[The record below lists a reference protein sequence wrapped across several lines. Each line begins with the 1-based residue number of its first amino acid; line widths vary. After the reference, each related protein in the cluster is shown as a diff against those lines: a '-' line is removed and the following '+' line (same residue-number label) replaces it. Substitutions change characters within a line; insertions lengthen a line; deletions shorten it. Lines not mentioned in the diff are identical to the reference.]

1 MPHREN
7 TGQGLTGAGWESC
20 VLQICNFCHL
30 PPQNE
35 APATSPRVNSTA
47 EKEYTTPNFR
57 CLSGS
62 LGTGLLIPPLK
73 GKLMRMAALLAGQDL
88 DVPAIKGAPA
98 CTLEY

>member
-35 APATSPRVNSTA
+35 APATSPRVNSAA

-88 DVPAIKGAPA
+88 DVPALKGAPA